1 MKKNIGFFKTTILGG
16 LIFLLPLILL
26 ITLLGKAIS
35 IMMKVAEPL
44 DEIIPVGSI
53 GGIAFVNLLAIA
65 GVILVCF
72 FAGIAAKSV
81 FGKKIF
87 QNIEDKISIF
97 PGYTLFKARM
107 TGRIGKKAG
116 KKSLQIVL
124 VKFDDLSQIAFEIE
138 RTPGGPVVC
147 FLPGSPD
154 PWSGS
159 IAIVSE
165 NQVELINAETN
176 DTIKAFERIGTGIS
190 AILEKRD
197 R

>member
-1 MKKNIGFFKTTILGG
+1 MKVNVGFFKTTILGG

-26 ITLLGKAIS
+26 ITLLGKAVS

-44 DEIIPVGSI
+44 DNLIPLESI
-53 GGIAFVNLLAIA
+53 GGIAFVNILAIA
-65 GVILVCF
+65 GVILACF
-72 FAGIAAKSV
+72 SAGIAAKSV
-81 FGKKIF
+81 FGKKFF
-87 QNIEDKISIF
+87 QSIEDKISII

-107 TGRIGKKAG
+107 TGRIGEKAG
-116 KKSLQIVL
+116 KKSLQVIL

-138 RTPGGPVVC
+138 RTPSGSVVC

-159 IAIVSE
+159 IVIVTKD
-165 NQVELINAETN
+165 QVELIDADSN

-190 AILEKRD
+190 TILEKR
-197 R
+197 